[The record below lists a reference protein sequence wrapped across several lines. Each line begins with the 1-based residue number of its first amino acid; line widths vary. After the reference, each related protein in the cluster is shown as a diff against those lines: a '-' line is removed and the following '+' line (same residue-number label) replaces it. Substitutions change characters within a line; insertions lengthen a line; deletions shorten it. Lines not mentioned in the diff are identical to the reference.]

1 MRTNEMNTQIE
12 QLSGINPYQCASMQ
26 LLDEEGREIPITEEM
41 IMQACDDLM
50 ARWQYPSKAA

>member
-1 MRTNEMNTQIE
+1 MRTNELHTQIE

-26 LLDEEGREIPITEEM
+26 ILDDEGHEIPITEEM

-50 ARWQYPSKAA
+50 SRWHFPSKAA